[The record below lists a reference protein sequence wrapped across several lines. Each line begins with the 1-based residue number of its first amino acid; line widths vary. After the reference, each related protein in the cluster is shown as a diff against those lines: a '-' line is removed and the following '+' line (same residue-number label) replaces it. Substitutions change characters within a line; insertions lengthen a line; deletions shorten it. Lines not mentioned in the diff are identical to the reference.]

1 MRRSALT
8 AFLAAAAF
16 LVVAAAGAAKEFEPG
31 DLRICNAK
39 RCVPIMNRAALTSLG
54 AFYYIG
60 TRPPPRALRAP
71 LGAPSFEL
79 RFDNDYVTGIV
90 ATTRL
95 DRFLSYGVN
104 IGRFDAGRWYRVYPK
119 AALELRRLTV
129 GLRPVRLTRA
139 ALARSR

>member
-1 MRRSALT
+1 
-8 AFLAAAAF
+8 
-16 LVVAAAGAAKEFEPG
+16 
-31 DLRICNAK
+31 
-39 RCVPIMNRAALTSLG
+39 MNRPALTSLG

-60 TRPPPRALRAP
+60 TRPPSVAPRAP

-90 ATTRL
+90 ATPRL

-104 IGRFDAGRWYRVYPK
+104 TGRFDAGRWYRVYPK
-119 AALELRRLTV
+119 AARELRRLTV